1 MGKKKK
7 KDIKF
12 EENLRMGLSLVVGIS
27 AAVSCAI
34 TIIVLLFFVI
44 ASKLGIWENW
54 YGKCI
59 MRIVYQWK

>member
-1 MGKKKK
+1 MGKKK

-34 TIIVLLFFVI
+34 TIVVLLIFVI
-44 ASKLGIWENW
+44 ATKIGI
-54 YGKCI
+54 
-59 MRIVYQWK
+59 